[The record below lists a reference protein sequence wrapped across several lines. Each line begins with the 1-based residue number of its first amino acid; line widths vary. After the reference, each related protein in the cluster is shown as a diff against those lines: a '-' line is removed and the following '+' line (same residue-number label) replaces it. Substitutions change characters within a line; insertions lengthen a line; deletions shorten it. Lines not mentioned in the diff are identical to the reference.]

1 MYLEQLISR
10 NKSEPQVPALQQV
23 VKEDNDVL
31 INRIHFVKGLIIAFV
46 LSLPTWTVI
55 VLVVF

>member
-23 VKEDNDVL
+23 VKEDKGVL
-31 INRIHFVKGLIIAFV
+31 INRIHLVKGLIIASV
-46 LSLPTWTVI
+46 LSLPIWTVI